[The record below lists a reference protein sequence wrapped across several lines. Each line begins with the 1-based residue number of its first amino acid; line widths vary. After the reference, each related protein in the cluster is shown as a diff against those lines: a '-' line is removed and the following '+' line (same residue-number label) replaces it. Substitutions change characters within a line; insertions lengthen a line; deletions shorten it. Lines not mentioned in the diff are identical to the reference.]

1 MSLMEAAPTFGA
13 WVKRRRQA
21 LNLTQADLAYRVTCS
36 KTTIKKIEADKRRPS
51 VQLAEL
57 LARALRIVPAEQ
69 AAFMHLARPEL
80 FLGQLGLSPLA
91 SDSFQDQLPP
101 PTPVSVSR
109 LPVPRTPLIGRSQDV
124 TTVCLLLRRPDI
136 ELLTLTGPGGV
147 GKTRLAIQV
156 VETLRDD
163 FADGIYCVALA
174 PVSDPDLVMPTLARA
189 LGIKELHNRPALEFL
204 SDYLSRK
211 KMLILLDNFEQVLS
225 SAQEIAELL
234 SVAPDLKLMVTSR
247 AVLHLSGEHE
257 FVVSPLPVPQPS
269 PSTEGL
275 MQSPAVALFIQRAQA
290 VKIDFDLTPENVAV
304 VAKICTRLDG
314 LPLAIELAAGRSKLL
329 SPQAL
334 LARLEGS
341 SPESPLDLLAGQT
354 QDLPDRHKTMRRTI
368 DWSYHQLQE
377 REQELFRWMGIFVGG
392 GTLEAAATIFSG
404 LKISEPTA
412 PTTRG
417 RFKASPVTLNALGA
431 LVDKSLLQATEGM
444 TGEPRF
450 GMLEVLREYALERLQ
465 ALGEL
470 ELLRQQHATFFV
482 SLAEK
487 AEAKL
492 HGPEQDTWLN
502 CLEDEHD
509 NLRAVLQWS
518 CSEGGEIE
526 IGLRLSAV
534 LWQFWLVRGYV
545 GEGQM
550 WLARILERSPA
561 PSLARARAL
570 NGAGLL
576 AWVQSDYPQAKALLE
591 ESLQLSRD
599 LGDKHGWAWALNHLG
614 QVALLEG
621 NAAQASLL
629 GTESLA
635 MFREAGATWNTG
647 WVLLNLGDVAAA
659 QGASERAAQLYAE
672 GLALFRQTGDQ
683 RGIAWAQEHLAG
695 VSLAQGQ
702 TEQAAALLTE
712 SLGLFQSAGDHGGGA
727 LVLNHLGRVAEM
739 GGDERRAAE
748 LFTESLRIF
757 QARGVNWGIGWCL
770 VGLASLATR
779 YGQLERAARLLG
791 AAQMLLINVGEF
803 RVFGKYYSRT
813 AADVQA
819 HLDAEAFTAAWNS
832 GHALSRDAAISYALE
847 RD

>member
-1 MSLMEAAPTFGA
+1 MEAAPTFGA

-69 AAFMHLARPEL
+69 VEFMRLARPEL
-80 FLGQLGLSPLA
+80 LLDSLSLSPLA
-91 SDSFQDQLPP
+91 SDLFRDQLPP
-101 PTPVSVSR
+101 PTPVTVSR
-109 LPVPRTPLIGRSQDV
+109 LPMPRTPLLGRGQDV
-124 TTVCLLLRRPDI
+124 TTVCSLLRRPDI
-136 ELLTLTGPGGV
+136 PLLTLTGPGGV

-156 VETLRDD
+156 VETLHDD

-211 KMLILLDNFEQVLS
+211 KMLILLDNFEQVIPA
-225 SAQEIAELL
+225 AQELAELL
-234 SVAPDLKLMVTSR
+234 SVAPGLKLLVTSR

-269 PSTEGL
+269 PSTNGL

-290 VKIDFDLTPENVAV
+290 VKIDFALTPENIAV
-304 VAKICTRLDG
+304 VAKICARLDG

-329 SPQAL
+329 SPPAL

-368 DWSYHQLQE
+368 DWSYQQLPE

-392 GTLEAAATIFSG
+392 GTQEAAAAIFSG
-404 LKISEPTA
+404 LKLSEPA
-412 PTTRG
+412 RA
-417 RFKASPVTLNALGA
+417 RFKTSPVTLSALGA
-431 LVDKSLLQATEGM
+431 LVDKSLLQATEGI

-450 GMLEVLREYALERLQ
+450 GMLEVLREYALERLK

-470 ELLRQQHATFFV
+470 ELLRQQHAIFFV
-482 SLAEK
+482 GLAEK

-518 CSEGGEIE
+518 CSEAGEIE
-526 IGLRLSAV
+526 IGLRLSGV

-550 WLARILERSPA
+550 WLARILERSTA
-561 PSLARARAL
+561 PSLPRARAL

-576 AWVQSDYPQAKALLE
+576 AWVQSDYPQAQALLE

-599 LGDKHGWAWALNHLG
+599 FGDKHGWAWALNHLG

-621 NAAQASLL
+621 NTAQASLL

-635 MFREAGATWNTG
+635 MFREEGATWNTA
-647 WVLLNLGDVAAA
+647 WVLLNLGDVATA
-659 QGASERAAQLYAE
+659 QGASERAAQLYSE
-672 GLALFRQTGDQ
+672 GLELFRRTGDQ

-695 VSLAQGQ
+695 VSLAQGH

-813 AADVQA
+813 AADVQTR
-819 HLDAEAFTAAWNS
+819 LDAEAFAAAWNS
-832 GHALSRDAAISYALE
+832 GHALSREAAISYALE
-847 RD
+847 ES

>member
-1 MSLMEAAPTFGA
+1 MEAAPTFGA

-69 AAFMHLARPEL
+69 AEFMHLARPEL
-80 FLGQLGLSPLA
+80 FLGQPGLSPLA
-91 SDSFQDQLPP
+91 SDSFRDQLPP
-101 PTPVSVSR
+101 PTPVSASR

-124 TTVCLLLRRPDI
+124 TTVCVLLRRSDI
-136 ELLTLTGPGGV
+136 PLLTLTGPGGV

-156 VETLRDD
+156 VETVHDD
-163 FADGIYCVALA
+163 FADGIYSVALA
-174 PVSDPDLVMPTLARA
+174 PVSDPDLVMPTIARA

-211 KMLILLDNFEQVLS
+211 RMLILLDNFEQVLP
-225 SAQEIAELL
+225 AAAEIGELL
-234 SVAPDLKLMVTSR
+234 SGAPDLKLLVTSR

-257 FVVSPLPVPQPS
+257 FAVAPLPVPQPL

-290 VKIDFDLTPENVAV
+290 VKIDFDLTPENVAI
-304 VAKICTRLDG
+304 VAKICARLDG

-334 LARLEGS
+334 LSRLEGA

-368 DWSYHQLQE
+368 DWSYHQLPE

-392 GTLEAAATIFSG
+392 GTLEAAAAIFGG
-404 LKISEPTA
+404 LKLSEPSA
-412 PTTRG
+412 SRP
-417 RFKASPVTLNALGA
+417 RFKASLVTLNALGA

-470 ELLRQQHATFFV
+470 DLLRRQQAIFFL

-487 AEAKL
+487 AETKL
-492 HGPEQDTWLN
+492 HGPEQETWLN
-502 CLEDEHD
+502 ALEDEHD

-526 IGLRLSAV
+526 IGLQLSGV

-550 WLARILERSPA
+550 WLARILERATA
-561 PSLARARAL
+561 PSLPRARAL

-614 QVALLEG
+614 QVVLLEG
-621 NAAQASLL
+621 NTAQAIQL
-629 GTESLA
+629 GNESLA
-635 MFREAGATWNTG
+635 IFREEGAIWNTA
-647 WVLLNLGDVAAA
+647 WVLLNLGDAATA

-672 GLALFRQTGDQ
+672 GLELFRRTGDK

-702 TEQAAALLTE
+702 TEQAAVLLTE

-727 LVLNHLGRVAEM
+727 LVLNHLGRVAEL

-748 LFTESLRIF
+748 LFTESLGIF

-770 VGLASLATR
+770 VGLASLAAR

-791 AAQMLLINVGEF
+791 AAQMLLINIGEF

-813 AADVQA
+813 AAEVQTR
-819 HLDAEAFTAAWNS
+819 LDAEAFAAAWNA
-832 GHALSRDAAISYALE
+832 GHALSRDAAIAYALE
-847 RD
+847 GETD